1 MPAEYGQDRCQKP
14 YSWVCYSHFSTQLS
28 EFAQLFSI
36 FTFTGN
42 VDMAEMM
49 FYERVVSLGDK
60 LHAGLKVRPAV
71 KVTKE
76 AKRSANLS

>member
-1 MPAEYGQDRCQKP
+1 
-14 YSWVCYSHFSTQLS
+14 
-28 EFAQLFSI
+28 
-36 FTFTGN
+36 
-42 VDMAEMM
+42 MAEMM